1 MEELRAELVK
11 RDQELLTA
19 SAKLKALEDQNRDSQ
34 RHIRVLKDSLDAK
47 EEHNN
52 LLLADVDELRRNIDE
67 RNKILEKK
75 SYQQRFGAS
84 NQMVIGASQQD
95 LDELQHMVDVR
106 DKRINELQ
114 RKVMQLDNLLAERD
128 VQLERTRARMDATL
142 SGSNR
147 VGASGGINLASGG
160 DLTLINHLE
169 ETLRDKEKQVSILR
183 DQRDRAEHELKQERD
198 SHERTIKEYKMK
210 LNSSKFEMDKLQV
223 SDTLRD
229 RLSFLLLPTNPNP
242 DPNPTKT
249 PANFANTL
257 SSICPNPNQYKFNS

>member
-84 NQMVIGASQQD
+84 NQMVIGAAQQD

-147 VGASGGINLASGG
+147 GGANIATG
-160 DLTLINHLE
+160 DMTLINHLE

-223 SDTLRD
+223 SNISDIIN
-229 RLSFLLLPTNPNP
+229 LLMFAHQNP
-242 DPNPTKT
+242 DH
-249 PANFANTL
+249 FANTL
-257 SSICPNPNQYKFNS
+257 SSIPKQVHQAQTQIQASIDQLA